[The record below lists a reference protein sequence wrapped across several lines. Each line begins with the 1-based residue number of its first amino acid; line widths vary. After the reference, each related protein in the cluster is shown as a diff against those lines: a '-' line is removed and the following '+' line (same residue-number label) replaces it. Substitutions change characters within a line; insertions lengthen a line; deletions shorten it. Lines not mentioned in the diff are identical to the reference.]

1 MHKVSP
7 TTQNKHIQILLTE
20 VAEVAL
26 GKVRNLMSNLNDG
39 MPTMLEYSFALQY
52 VICVKY

>member
-1 MHKVSP
+1 MHRVSP

-26 GKVRNLMSNLNDG
+26 GKVRNLMSNPHGG
-39 MPTMLEYSFALQY
+39 MPTMLEYPFALKY
-52 VICVKY
+52 VI